1 MTKQEEIDILQ
12 SLKGDTYFAQ
22 FFGSK
27 DIDQMCQN
35 INNDFVIEGGC
46 GFSQKTNCICTQQM
60 NSIGFCSEEFPQRK
74 ALDRGIEN
82 LTTVELISLIIGAG
96 TEKSVEQARQ
106 IYAVMNERVSKI
118 AKSRIEDLQVVNGIG
133 YNKAMAIKASIELGK
148 RCYSE
153 KMDKRPIFDDPAVMY
168 EYLYPT
174 MSLLN
179 VEEAHLLLLN
189 NRLTLIK
196 HIQLSRGGLTETA
209 MDVRIIMREAILNN
223 ATALVVAHNHPSGS
237 LKPSC
242 NDDAV
247 TESIKS
253 ACKTMRIHFVDHLII
268 TDGGY
273 YSYNDEG
280 RL

>member
-1 MTKQEEIDILQ
+1 MANYSKTKLRNMVLTAIQD
-12 SLKGDTYFAQ
+12 
-22 FFGSK
+22 GS
-27 DIDQMCQN
+27 
-35 INNDFVIEGGC
+35 E
-46 GFSQKTNCICTQQM
+46 
-60 NSIGFCSEEFPQRK
+60 SIRDNAMELTEREGFCAEEFPQRK
-74 ALDRGIEN
+74 ALDKGIEN
-82 LTTVELISLIIGAG
+82 LTTVELISLIIGTG
-96 TEKSVEQARQ
+96 TEKNVEQARR
-106 IYAVMNERVSKI
+106 IYNAMNERVSNI
-118 AKSRIEDLQVVNGIG
+118 AKSSEKDLQAIKGVG
-133 YNKAMAIKASIELGK
+133 YAKAIAIKASIELGK
-148 RCYSE
+148 RRYSE
-153 KMDKRPIFDDPAVMY
+153 KMGENPIFGDSAVIY

-237 LKPSC
+237 LKPSSY
-242 NDDAV
+242 DDAL

-253 ACKTMRIHFVDHLII
+253 ACKTMRVHFVDHII
-268 TDGGY
+268 VTDGGY

-280 RL
+280 KI